1 MAAKDAATHKPASSG
16 PLGRLEYLYVG
27 SSDVEKDLAY
37 YRDVLGAEVVWDFQE
52 FGTRVSAVRLA
63 ARPPLVIL
71 AGHRPAPSVLPIFA
85 VEHLEKTER
94 DLRKKGWK
102 PEGPPV
108 EVPDGPCYLFKD
120 PSGNE
125 LALLGQVRPHVL
137 ERA

>member
-1 MAAKDAATHKPASSG
+1 MRRGCAGAM
-16 PLGRLEYLYVG
+16 LGRLEYLYVG
-27 SSDVEKDLAY
+27 SRDVAADLAY
-37 YRDVLGAEVVWDFQE
+37 YRDVLGGEVVWDFEE
-52 FGTRVSAVRLA
+52 FGTRVSCVRLSD
-63 ARPPLVIL
+63 RPPLVVL

-85 VEHLEKTER
+85 VDDLPRAEKA
-94 DLRKKGWK
+94 LRARGWR
-102 PEGPPV
+102 PEGPSV

>member
-1 MAAKDAATHKPASSG
+1 MRPPHDSL
-16 PLGRLEYLYVG
+16 LGRLEYLYLG
-27 SSDVEKDLAY
+27 SADVEKDLAY

-52 FGTRVSAVRLA
+52 FGTRVFAVRLSKT
-63 ARPPLVIL
+63 PPMVIL

-85 VEHLEKTER
+85 VDDLDAAEKT
-94 DLRKKGWK
+94 LRKKGWT

-137 ERA
+137 ERE

>member
-1 MAAKDAATHKPASSG
+1 MAAKDAAARATTSA
-16 PLGRLEYLYVG
+16 PLGRLEYLYIG

-52 FGTRVSAVRLA
+52 FGTRVFAVRLA

-85 VEHLEKTER
+85 VDDLEKTENE
-94 DLRKKGWK
+94 LRRKGWK

-120 PSGNE
+120 ASGNE
-125 LALLGQVRPHVL
+125 LALLGSVRPRVL
-137 ERA
+137 ERG